1 MRQIVFTLLGLLMIT
16 SASAEDAEYYPLVRE
31 GVTWYYLRYQGQVNI
46 AYVSPDYLYS
56 FCCDG
61 DTTVMD
67 KNDEMKTYKKVVY
80 REYDNLKNETFSVV
94 LRGMREESK
103 VVYSKDL
110 YENIYEI
117 PIELKVKPVMLYPY
131 WSQWDSEDSI
141 FYVDHNYYE
150 IPIYDFNRE
159 TYLPDDNGISHYF
172 RRHYTDTTVMVNGES
187 HNAYAINAY
196 PNYYTGTVIEGIG
209 IDSGIGHLLAPQY
222 PMTAGVDTIDGLAW
236 VEESGVIIYKGVMY
250 DKAMEYLTA
259 TGVSTVAGDKQVKSV
274 RYYNLAGVE
283 SAQPV
288 KGVNIKVTT
297 YSDGTTKS
305 EKMVR

>member
-110 YENIYEI
+110 YENIYNNMDRHCFNDYDLGLVDDTGLTKKLT
-117 PIELKVKPVMLYPY
+117 LKEWAK
-131 WSQWDSEDSI
+131 
-141 FYVDHNYYE
+141 
-150 IPIYDFNRE
+150 IYLKRKN
-159 TYLPDDNGISHYF
+159 N
-172 RRHYTDTTVMVNGES
+172 N
-187 HNAYAINAY
+187 
-196 PNYYTGTVIEGIG
+196 
-209 IDSGIGHLLAPQY
+209 
-222 PMTAGVDTIDGLAW
+222 
-236 VEESGVIIYKGVMY
+236 K
-250 DKAMEYLTA
+250 
-259 TGVSTVAGDKQVKSV
+259 
-274 RYYNLAGVE
+274 
-283 SAQPV
+283 
-288 KGVNIKVTT
+288 
-297 YSDGTTKS
+297 
-305 EKMVR
+305 